1 MVASDRVI
9 TIVSPDSAPIKR
21 LIQDAKDA
29 GRVID
34 VSCGRRTRAVIITDS
49 EHVILSAIQSETIAN
64 RLDNGIY
71 DDDEEEWYGKRINAV
86 NKKIAGLKQQ
96 KIDGYIKLTKNE
108 LSEEG
113 FLKLK
118 QKIEYSIEE
127 CERELDS
134 FKIEGLSAADEVAI
148 NLFEEFLDAETFTN
162 EMLKCLIKA
171 IYVYDDRRIEIK
183 WNFKEKVGWFYE
195 EK

>member
-1 MVASDRVI
+1 M
-9 TIVSPDSAPIKR
+9 
-21 LIQDAKDA
+21 KDKEKA
-29 GRVID
+29 
-34 VSCGRRTRAVIITDS
+34 
-49 EHVILSAIQSETIAN
+49 
-64 RLDNGIY
+64 
-71 DDDEEEWYGKRINAV
+71 YGKRINAV
-86 NKKIAGLKQQ
+86 NKKIGGLKQQ

-148 NLFEEFLDAETFTN
+148 NLFEEFLDAESFTN
-162 EMLKCLIKA
+162 EMLKCLINE

-183 WNFKEKVGWFYE
+183 WNFKEKVG
-195 EK
+195 

>member
-1 MVASDRVI
+1 MWVGVQNDNCCHETFNEQELNDIVI
-9 TIVSPDSAPIKR
+9 QAVKFE
-21 LIQDAKDA
+21 LAKTAELVQVREGMKDKEKA
-29 GRVID
+29 
-34 VSCGRRTRAVIITDS
+34 
-49 EHVILSAIQSETIAN
+49 
-64 RLDNGIY
+64 
-71 DDDEEEWYGKRINAV
+71 YGKRINAV

-113 FLKLK
+113 FRKLK

-148 NLFEEFLDAETFTN
+148 NLFEEFLDAENFTN
-162 EMLKCLIKA
+162 EMLKCLINE

-183 WNFKEKVGWFYE
+183 WNFKEKVG
-195 EK
+195 